1 MISLYCKSLIQA
13 DCYCLLFEDFS
24 KFGWISAN
32 TFTIKI
38 FFAVNRRSLSSIL
51 IPFVCIVSY
60 TAGSISSKTLQA
72 FRKCPILVW
81 HHDIKWRGCNSN
93 ISIASSNN
101 SLFLM
106 LLSKC
111 LTTALRHS
119 YSIETSATIIVLD
132 VARHLITPDETC
144 AAYR

>member
-81 HHDIKWRGCNSN
+81 HHDIKWRGAVPIFPLPHPIILYFWWCFWSV
-93 ISIASSNN
+93 
-101 SLFLM
+101 LPQFLGIH
-106 LLSKC
+106 
-111 LTTALRHS
+111 TALRLQLHS
-119 YSIETSATIIVLD
+119 L
-132 VARHLITPDETC
+132 L
-144 AAYR
+144 